1 MSAVRRA
8 LGVLGLATFLAI
20 LVIVFSTT
28 ADHFFA
34 YSNLIIVLSSV
45 AVIGISSIGQT
56 FAIISGGFD
65 LSVSGILPMGAVVFG
80 ILANDG
86 FPLLAAL
93 VLAIL
98 VGACVGLVNGMI
110 ITLAGIDPLITT
122 LGMLSVTGGL
132 ALVITNGVNKPFDNI
147 DDGVLAV
154 SSVGDIPNPIWI
166 LLGLALVAAFVLSF
180 TVYGRMLF
188 ALGGNREA
196 SRLAGLRTALLT
208 TSVYVVSGALAAFAG
223 VVVASQLLSG
233 SPTVGRDAS
242 LTSIAAVILGG
253 GVLGGGRGGVFGT
266 LLGVLV
272 LGTLSNG
279 LALLQIPSFYQQI
292 ATGGVLLIAVGFSR
306 LQKAAVKAG

>member
-1 MSAVRRA
+1 
-8 LGVLGLATFLAI
+8 VLPI
-20 LVIVFSTT
+20 
-28 ADHFFA
+28 
-34 YSNLIIVLSSV
+34 
-45 AVIGISSIGQT
+45 
-56 FAIISGGFD
+56 
-65 LSVSGILPMGAVVFG
+65 GAVVFG
-80 ILANDG
+80 ILVNG
-86 FPLLAAL
+86 GLPVVAAL
-93 VLAIL
+93 VVAVLA
-98 VGACVGLVNGMI
+98 GAAAGLVNGAI
-110 ITLAGIDPLITT
+110 ITVAGIDPLITT

-132 ALVITNGVNKPFDNI
+132 ALVITNGVNKPFDNMN
-147 DDGVLAV
+147 DGGLAV
-154 SSVGDIPNPIWI
+154 SSVGDIPNPVWI
-166 LLGLALVAAFVLSF
+166 LVGLALAAVFVLRF
-180 TVYGRMLF
+180 TVYGRMLY

-208 TSVYVVSGALAAFAG
+208 TSVYVVCGALAAFAG

-253 GVLGGGRGGVFGT
+253 GVLGGGRGGVLGT

-306 LQKAAVKAG
+306 LQKAAAQGA